1 MFINGSHKVKS
12 PMENLTLSPN
22 NKNRS
27 MDIDTDTKLIYIV
40 PQGKNMG
47 TNNKIKST
55 TYFFLLL
62 EEADEF
68 SCRPSSCIQKQ
79 HKVSR
84 KQGGDRKK
92 KTQSNNH
99 QCQFIAKELQFLHC
113 LLIKMWIILK
123 VPSKTVS
130 VNFAWMKILTESPVS
145 L

>member
-92 KTQSNNH
+92 KHKATTISANS
-99 QCQFIAKELQFLHC
+99 LQRNCSFFTAFLSKCGSFSRCHPK
-113 LLIKMWIILK
+113 LLVSILHG
-123 VPSKTVS
+123 
-130 VNFAWMKILTESPVS
+130 
-145 L
+145 